1 VSQSTPAGRGE
12 GGQATVEL
20 ALVLPLVLILVLGV
34 VQVGLVVRDQVL
46 TVHAAREGARAAAV
60 DGRPGAARTAALAGT
75 GLAAGRTQ
83 VTTANRGEP
92 GSRVRVE
99 VRHRS
104 ATDVPLVGAL
114 IGDVELRAAAVMRV
128 EG

>member
-1 VSQSTPAGRGE
+1 M
-12 GGQATVEL
+12 
-20 ALVLPLVLILVLGV
+20 LPLVLTLLLGV

-46 TVHAAREGARAAAV
+46 TIHAAREGARAAAV
-60 DGRPGAARTAALAGT
+60 DRRPGAARTAALAGT
-75 GLAAGRTQ
+75 GLAADATQ
-83 VTTANRGEP
+83 VTIVNRGEP

-104 ATDVPLVGAL
+104 PTDVPLVGAL
-114 IGDVELRAAAVMRV
+114 IGDVEVRAVAVMRV